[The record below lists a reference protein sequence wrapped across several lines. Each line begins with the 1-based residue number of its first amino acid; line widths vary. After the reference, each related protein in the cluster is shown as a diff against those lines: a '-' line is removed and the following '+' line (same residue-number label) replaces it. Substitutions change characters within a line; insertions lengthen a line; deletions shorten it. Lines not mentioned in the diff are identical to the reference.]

1 MAATPFDDVGE
12 GPAVMLLHAGIADRR
27 MWHEHLGWLAGTG
40 WRAIAPDLP
49 GFGEH
54 VPSPD
59 APSPWDHALAVM
71 DEAGVDDAVM
81 VGCSFGGAVALRA
94 AVSAP
99 DRIRGLA
106 LISAPAPGLEPSP
119 QLHDVWTAET
129 EAMERGDIDAAV
141 EVVVAAWLAP
151 DAPPAL
157 RQRVAGMQRRAFELE
172 AHAGSD
178 EPPDPVDERPE
189 CLRDITAPTLAAAGE
204 FDMPDFVW
212 SARSLADTI
221 PGARHAVIPGAGHL
235 APLEAPDV
243 FRGLLSVFLADVE
256 PAG

>member
-1 MAATPFDDVGE
+1 MAAAAFDDVGT
-12 GPAVMLLHAGIADRR
+12 GPAVLLLHAGIADRR
-27 MWHEHLGWLAGTG
+27 MWREHLGWLAGTG

-54 VPSPD
+54 VPSSD
-59 APSPWDHALAVM
+59 SPSPWDHTLAVM
-71 DEAGVDDAVM
+71 DDAGVDEAVM

-94 AVSAP
+94 AVTAP

-129 EAMERGDIDAAV
+129 EAMERRDIDAAV

-151 DAPPAL
+151 DTPAEL
-157 RQRVAGMQRRAFELE
+157 RELVADMQRRAFELE
-172 AHAGSD
+172 AYAGPD

-189 CLRDITAPTLAAAGE
+189 CLRDIAVPALVAAGE
-204 FDMPDFVW
+204 FDMPDFLW
-212 SARSLADTI
+212 SAQSLAAAI

-243 FRGLLSVFLADVE
+243 FRGLLSAFLADVG
-256 PAG
+256 PAV